1 MNTPETEMHHS
12 TIVVVNHQYIF
23 LDNAINAGF
32 AISGTTGFSTT
43 KQKCYRCACNT
54 SNLDGYKGN
63 IVFRIVAPPNLQ
75 GLTASLHTLI
85 KARGVLKRFS
95 QTDQGPNIPPF
106 REESCSNDT
115 FKRKIHQT
123 MKNDIFLYNF
133 RHEGKDHFKPKRV
146 RVFALTAGCEENIV
160 RRKAFYWQPKSFI
173 QVQYDL

>member
-23 LDNAINAGF
+23 LDNASNAGF
-32 AISGTTGFSTT
+32 AISGTTGFST
-43 KQKCYRCACNT
+43 KQKCYRCAGNT

-63 IVFRIVAPPNLQ
+63 IVFDKVAPPNLQ
-75 GLTASLHTLI
+75 GSTASLHTLI
-85 KARGVLKRFS
+85 EAGGLLKIFS

-133 RHEGKDHFKPKRV
+133 RLEGKDHFKPKRV
-146 RVFALTAGCEENIV
+146 RVFALTAECKENIV
-160 RRKAFYWQPKSFI
+160 RRKAFCWQPKIFI
-173 QVQYDL
+173 QVKYDL

>member
-32 AISGTTGFSTT
+32 ALSGTTGFSTT

-75 GLTASLHTLI
+75 DRPLLAYAI
-85 KARGVLKRFS
+85 KAGLLKIFS
-95 QTDQGPNIPPF
+95 QTDQVQIFHHF
-106 REESCSNDT
+106 REESCSDT
-115 FKRKIHQT
+115 KRKMHRT
-123 MKNDIFLYNF
+123 TRMIFLYSF
-133 RHEGKDHFKPKRV
+133 SHEGKDHQTETLESLHLNVKK
-146 RVFALTAGCEENIV
+146 I
-160 RRKAFYWQPKSFI
+160 
-173 QVQYDL
+173 